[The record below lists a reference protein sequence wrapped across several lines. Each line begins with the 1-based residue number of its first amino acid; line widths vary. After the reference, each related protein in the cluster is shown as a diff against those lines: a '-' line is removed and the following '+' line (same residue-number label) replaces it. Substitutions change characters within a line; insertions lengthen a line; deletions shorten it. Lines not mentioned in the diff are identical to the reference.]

1 MKKTPYRHQ
10 IGTKK
15 ANFLEPTLV
24 QFKKNLY
31 LCSTFKL
38 SAMTNTDFWKN
49 MQNSLSQGGLYIN
62 DFHRSNSMA
71 AQREVA
77 IMSLHPYSR
86 EQVLTQVAS
95 LRRKA
100 VSKESANAQRRRQ
113 NI

>member
-1 MKKTPYRHQ
+1 MLTGLNNSR
-10 IGTKK
+10 
-15 ANFLEPTLV
+15 
-24 QFKKNLY
+24 
-31 LCSTFKL
+31 
-38 SAMTNTDFWKN
+38 N
-49 MQNSLSQGGLYIN
+49 MQNYSNLHFVPNDRKRASQGGLFIN

-113 NI
+113 TV

>member
-1 MKKTPYRHQ
+1 
-10 IGTKK
+10 
-15 ANFLEPTLV
+15 
-24 QFKKNLY
+24 
-31 LCSTFKL
+31 
-38 SAMTNTDFWKN
+38 MTNTDFWKHIDTIIA
-49 MQNSLSQGGLYIN
+49 QGFDAQGLKQLEEYAELSSSLGVLFIN

-100 VSKESANAQRRRQ
+100 K
-113 NI
+113 

>member
-1 MKKTPYRHQ
+1 MLTGLNNWR
-10 IGTKK
+10 
-15 ANFLEPTLV
+15 
-24 QFKKNLY
+24 
-31 LCSTFKL
+31 
-38 SAMTNTDFWKN
+38 N
-49 MQNSLSQGGLYIN
+49 MQNYSSQGGLFIN

-77 IMSLHPYSR
+77 IMLLHPYSR
-86 EQVLTQVAS
+86 EQVLAQVAS

>member
-1 MKKTPYRHQ
+1 MLK
-10 IGTKK
+10 GL
-15 ANFLEPTLV
+15 N
-24 QFKKNLY
+24 NW
-31 LCSTFKL
+31 
-38 SAMTNTDFWKN
+38 NN
-49 MQNSLSQGGLYIN
+49 MQNNSSLGGLFIN

-100 VSKESANAQRRRQ
+100 VSKESATEVEFIKA
-113 NI
+113 

>member
-1 MKKTPYRHQ
+1 
-10 IGTKK
+10 
-15 ANFLEPTLV
+15 
-24 QFKKNLY
+24 
-31 LCSTFKL
+31 
-38 SAMTNTDFWKN
+38 
-49 MQNSLSQGGLYIN
+49 MQNSLSQGGLFIN

-100 VSKESANAQRRRQ
+100 VSKESANAQRRWHQQRKKSPSLPDIKQ
-113 NI
+113 EDIIND